1 MRSKLIRYFWNVLLG
16 LDQFLSVLTGGDPD
30 ETVSSRVGK
39 AAASGSLVGR
49 TLERCLDAVFG
60 AGHCRRS
67 IETDEGAEK
76 VVPW

>member
-1 MRSKLIRYFWNVLLG
+1 MKQYIWNVLLG

-39 AAASGSLVGR
+39 ASAAGSRIGR
-49 TLERCLDAVFG
+49 MLEICLDAVFG

-67 IETDEGAEK
+67 IEADEGGQRVARY
-76 VVPW
+76 

>member
-1 MRSKLIRYFWNVLLG
+1 MVRIRRYFWNVLLG

-39 AAASGSLVGR
+39 AAVAGSRMGLA
-49 TLERCLDAVFG
+49 LEWCLDHVFG
-60 AGHCRRS
+60 AGHCRSS
-67 IETDEGAEK
+67 IEPDEGGGK

>member
-1 MRSKLIRYFWNVLLG
+1 MSKLGRYFWNVLLG

-39 AAASGSLVGR
+39 AAAAGSRIGR
-49 TLERCLDAVFG
+49 LLECGLDAVFG

-67 IETDEGAEK
+67 VEADEGSERVAK
-76 VVPW
+76 Y